1 MAPFYHSAHA
11 CLARSKGWAQL
22 VAGCIIQESSKM
34 EVIDLTESDDQKE
47 AGSPVYVLSS
57 ASDTNSEW

>member
-1 MAPFYHSAHA
+1 MRA
-11 CLARSKGWAQL
+11 CLAPLRKGSSRLA
-22 VAGCIIQESSKM
+22 ADSSKM
-34 EVIDLTESDDQKE
+34 EVIDLTESDDEKE